1 MDEAVKHRL
10 EGQKY
15 QQMAQK
21 PQVCVIGLS
30 GKIGCGKTTVAQM
43 LVDSLPGAV
52 RMSFGD
58 PVKREAAAIYG
69 FPVELAYLEDGKSL
83 EFVLS
88 IAGKTLM
95 GKDTA
100 TVREVLQYHG
110 TQLRRAQDPWYWID
124 AMRQQIDATDALY
137 VIVDDVRFPGEA
149 DLIKAYSG
157 GALYRLDAYP
167 GWKPGPYAGHESETA
182 LDDYPNFTERYQPDK
197 GELIGAYKA
206 IVAQFIPPQIEPA
219 TRGAGTLIIGA
230 AEMIQAYDN
239 ARAHRHGGPP
249 QTERAQ
255 VEDFRVGLADQLMA
269 TGISRNTSYAEA
281 YAHLHGEP
289 RS

>member
-15 QQMAQK
+15 QRETQK
-21 PQVCVIGLS
+21 PKARVIGLS

-43 LVDSLPGAV
+43 LVESLPGAV

-58 PVKREAAAIYG
+58 PVKRESAVIYG

-88 IAGKTLM
+88 AAGKALL

-110 TQLRRAQDPWYWID
+110 TQLRRAQDQHYWTN
-124 AMRQQIDATDALY
+124 AMRQQIDAADAQY
-137 VIVDDVRFPGEA
+137 VVVDDVRFPDEA
-149 DLIKAYSG
+149 DLIRAYPG
-157 GALYRLDAYP
+157 GSLYRLDAYP
-167 GWKPGPYAGHESETA
+167 GWKPGSYAGHESETA
-182 LDDYPNFTERYQPDK
+182 LDDYPNFTKRYQPDK
-197 GELIGAYKA
+197 GDLSAVYK
-206 IVAQFIPPQIEPA
+206 
-219 TRGAGTLIIGA
+219 
-230 AEMIQAYDN
+230 D
-239 ARAHRHGGPP
+239 
-249 QTERAQ
+249 
-255 VEDFRVGLADQLMA
+255 LMA
-269 TGISRNTSYAEA
+269 PFILPKCEPSPPASQPKHVPVQDLQITLPDA
-281 YAHLHGEP
+281 YASAHVSLHGER